1 MAPGI
6 EGPDATE
13 RNARI
18 GVRDNAR
25 ASRFEAV
32 LDEEII
38 GILLYQRPPGTLE
51 LIHTVTDPDHRH
63 EGAASALV
71 RTALAEARANTI
83 ALMPPQVY
91 LLSTLA
97 DVLTGN
103 ENTPLQRERIRV
115 LAEGAFGRMV
125 MQPLAAP
132 RKDEQGRT
140 IFLYEGDEARGG
152 AKGCLHRCIAK
163 FQRNGVREALPFR
176 ACLRH

>member
-1 MAPGI
+1 VAPDI

-71 RTALAEARANTI
+71 RTALAEARAQQ
-83 ALMPPQVY
+83 LQVIVFCPFVEGW
-91 LLSTLA
+91 LRRHP
-97 DVLTGN
+97 DQTGG
-103 ENTPLQRERIRV
+103 I
-115 LAEGAFGRMV
+115 
-125 MQPLAAP
+125 
-132 RKDEQGRT
+132 
-140 IFLYEGDEARGG
+140 
-152 AKGCLHRCIAK
+152 
-163 FQRNGVREALPFR
+163 VRD
-176 ACLRH
+176 